1 METQH
6 KALHPNEIKSE
17 NYNKLKQ
24 PHLLY
29 TKTLREI
36 RELKIKLFGTQVNTN
51 KFKKQ
56 GVNPAKLNNP
66 RLFSTCAAN
75 IESIIFKIG

>member
-36 RELKIKLFGTQVNTN
+36 RELKIKLFGSLER
-51 KFKKQ
+51 K
-56 GVNPAKLNNP
+56 
-66 RLFSTCAAN
+66 
-75 IESIIFKIG
+75 